1 MIKKLEIISWLIILL
16 INLSHGK
23 SSRAHCSF
31 GDSISSVTIILY
43 TAISAKCMKSPW
55 VFYIVNSIHTI
66 YWLNFTSMSWTYC
79 LWSPSVVG
87 VRFKKLARLEKDDTK
102 ERDDVELNR
111 LCSGAVQREEK
122 LVKILIVAIKGY
134 RLSFPTCLGDKVSIN
149 TDPCERSVLLRG
161 GLLPHGP
168 VDFGV
173 KPASSG

>member
-1 MIKKLEIISWLIILL
+1 MVNQVEHIAVLETVSV
-16 INLSHGK
+16 LSQL
-23 SSRAHCSF
+23 
-31 GDSISSVTIILY
+31 LY

-66 YWLNFTSMSWTYC
+66 YWWHFTSMSWTYC

-134 RLSFPTCLGDKVSIN
+134 WLSFPTCLGDKVSIN

-161 GLLPHGP
+161 GLLPRGP